1 MIPKPLQV
9 LCAYR
14 RKRRKK
20 KGGKKKEEEE
30 EEEEEYYETNHRRR
44 IHADEIKKRA
54 AFSVVSLSQPQERII
69 RKQTNKKKRLMRFER
84 THTHTHTHT
93 HTQSVLHKSV
103 YFTVRSS

>member
-1 MIPKPLQV
+1 MRISK
-9 LCAYR
+9 
-14 RKRRKK
+14 KEEKK
-20 KGGKKKEEEE
+20 KGGKKK
-30 EEEEEYYETNHRRR
+30 EEEEYYETNHRRR

-69 RKQTNKKKRLMRFER
+69 RKQTKKKSVLCASNA
-84 THTHTHTHT
+84 HT